1 MCVSMLGLEQVDPY
15 ARWALYHEAIS
26 LTPSFFICLFVLVL
40 FLKNPYPQLELK
52 F

>member
-1 MCVSMLGLEQVDPY
+1 MFQCWGWNLMLGG
-15 ARWALYHEAIS
+15 
-26 LTPSFFICLFVLVL
+26 PSTTKLHPRPLVCLLFVL